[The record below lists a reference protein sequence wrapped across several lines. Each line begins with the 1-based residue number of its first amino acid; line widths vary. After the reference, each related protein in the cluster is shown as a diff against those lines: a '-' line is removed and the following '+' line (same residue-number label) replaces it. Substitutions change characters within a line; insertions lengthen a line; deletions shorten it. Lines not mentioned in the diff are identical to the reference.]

1 MKPILE
7 IEDRIDERVNNCI
20 DDIERYFL
28 EYLDQKHPD
37 SCPDISDLNYNSSV
51 DDIIEYWTPNYF
63 KSIEDIWY
71 LHKNRLI
78 EAYANAG
85 IAGNPREHDGG
96 RVAINSFL
104 TNEVYKWY
112 RDHAVD
118 IYQEWVRERFN
129 G

>member
-7 IEDRIDERVNNCI
+7 IEDRIDERINNCI
-20 DDIERYFL
+20 EDVEKYFL
-28 EYLDQKHPD
+28 EYLDQRHPD
-37 SCPDISDLNYNSSV
+37 SCPDISDLNYNSAV
-51 DDIIEYWTPNYF
+51 DDIIEYWTPNII
-63 KSIEDIWY
+63 KNIEDIWY
-71 LHKNRLI
+71 LHKDRLI
-78 EAYANAG
+78 EAYVNAG
-85 IAGNPREHDGG
+85 IAGNPRENNGMA
-96 RVAINSFL
+96 AINLFL